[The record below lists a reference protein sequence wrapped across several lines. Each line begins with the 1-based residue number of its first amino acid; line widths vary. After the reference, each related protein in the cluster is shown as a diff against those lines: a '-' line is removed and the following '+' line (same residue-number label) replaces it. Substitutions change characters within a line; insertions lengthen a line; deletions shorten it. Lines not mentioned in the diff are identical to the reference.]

1 MRLALVGIAIAIIS
15 IVVFA
20 VVDGV
25 AALIKRAERRRS
37 RT

>member
-1 MRLALVGIAIAIIS
+1 MRLALVAIAITS